1 LQSDDK
7 GDERTMK
14 DVVIVS
20 TVRTAIGGFGGAL
33 KNVDPLPL
41 AERIIKE
48 VVKRAKVQVD
58 SIGKV
63 IFGNNM
69 CPAEQNIARLAAYKA
84 GIPEEAPAFTLN
96 STCGSSIQAVI
107 SAVQAVQC
115 GEADVILAGGV
126 ESMSNAPYL
135 MQTARWGQRLRNLE
149 ALDMVWDDMQNP
161 SIGVG
166 MGVTAEN
173 IAEKYNISREDQD
186 AFALLSHQRAAKAT
200 EEGKFRSE
208 IVAVP
213 VPQRKKDPLMFDR
226 DEHVR
231 PDLTM
236 EQLAKLKPAFKEN
249 GTVTAGNA
257 CGINDGAAAAV
268 VVSREKAL
276 ELGLKPL
283 ALIRGYDVCGV
294 DPNFMGIG
302 PVPAIRNVLKKTGLS
317 LGDIDRFEINEAFA
331 AQYLYCERELGLD
344 REKVNV
350 NGNGIALGHP
360 VGATGC
366 RLLATLLYGMMED
379 DLNLGIYSLCAGGG
393 MGFAVVLERI

>member
-1 LQSDDK
+1 
-7 GDERTMK
+7 MK

-20 TVRTAIGGFGGAL
+20 AARTAIGEFGGAL
-33 KNVDPLPL
+33 KNVGPLAL
-41 AERIIKE
+41 AERVIGE
-48 VVKRAKVQVD
+48 VVQRAKVQTD
-58 SIGKV
+58 WIGKV

-69 CPAEQNIARLAAYKA
+69 CPLEQNIARLAAYRA
-84 GIPEEAPAFTLN
+84 GIPEEAPAFTIN

-135 MQTARWGQRLRNLE
+135 MQTARWGQRLKNLE
-149 ALDMVWDDMQNP
+149 ALDMVWDGMQSP

-166 MGVTAEN
+166 MGLTAEN
-173 IAEKYNISREDQD
+173 IAEKYIISREDQD
-186 AFALLSHQRAAKAT
+186 AFALLSHQRAARAI
-200 EEGKFRSE
+200 EEAKFQSE
-208 IVAVP
+208 IVAVA
-213 VPQRKKDPLMFDR
+213 VPQRKKDPLMFDM

-236 EQLAKLKPAFKEN
+236 DQLAKLKPAFKEN

-257 CGINDGAAAAV
+257 CGINDGAAATIVA
-268 VVSREKAL
+268 SREKAL

-302 PVPAIRNVLKKTGLS
+302 PVPAIRNVLKKTGLA

-331 AQYLYCERELGLD
+331 AQYLYCERELRLD

-350 NGNGIALGHP
+350 YGNGIALGHP

-366 RLLATLLYGMMED
+366 RLLTTLLYGMMED

>member
-1 LQSDDK
+1 
-7 GDERTMK
+7 MK
-14 DVVIVS
+14 DVVVVS
-20 TVRTAIGGFGGAL
+20 AVRTAIGEFGGSL
-33 KNVDPLPL
+33 RSVGPL
-41 AERIIKE
+41 ALAELVIGE
-48 VVKRAKVQVD
+48 VVKRAKARAEW
-58 SIGKV
+58 INKV

-69 CPAEQNIARLAAYKA
+69 CPLEQNIARLAAYRA
-84 GIPEEAPAFTLN
+84 GIPQEAPAFTIN

-107 SAVQAVQC
+107 SAVQAIQC

-126 ESMSNAPYL
+126 ESMSSAPYL

-149 ALDMVWDDMQNP
+149 AFDMVWDGMQNP

-166 MGVTAEN
+166 MGLTAEN

-186 AFALLSHQRAAKAT
+186 AFALLSHQRAARAIEK
-200 EEGKFRSE
+200 GRFQSE
-208 IVAVP
+208 IVPVP
-213 VPQRKKDPLMFDR
+213 VPRRKKDPLMFDR

-236 EQLAKLKPAFKEN
+236 DQLAKLKPAFKED

-257 CGINDGAAAAV
+257 CGINDGAAAAIV
-268 VVSREKAL
+268 ASREKAL

-294 DPNFMGIG
+294 DPNFMGTG
-302 PVPAIRNVLKKTGLS
+302 PVPAIRNVFKKTGLA

-331 AQYLYCERELGLD
+331 SQYLYCERELGLD

-366 RLLATLLYGMMED
+366 RLLATLLYGMMAD
-379 DLNLGIYSLCAGGG
+379 DLSLGIYSLCAGGG
-393 MGFAVVLERI
+393 MGFAVVLERM